1 MEYFGLT
8 IEAWITIMTIMG
20 LFLTLLTTR
29 VPADVAFVGAM
40 TILLVT
46 NVLTIPE
53 ALGGFSS
60 SSVVTVGVLFIVV
73 SGLAYTGVI
82 QLIARHLLG
91 TPKKYTGAIVRLM
104 LPVAA
109 MSAFLSNTTVVTLF
123 IRVVKVWAKKLS
135 IAPSK
140 LLIPLSYASG
150 MGGVCTLIGTPP
162 NLIISGFYTG
172 TTGEQLNI
180 FATSLPGLFCLAVGV
195 LAVLALR
202 RLLPE
207 RKSPEDAFA
216 NISGYTAELLVPTDN
231 GHVGQT
237 IEEAGLMDIRGGHLI
252 EIVRF
257 DKEIITP
264 VANDEFILGGDRL
277 VFSGRIDDILN
288 LRDEYGFVNAT
299 HHVFSLD
306 DVDRNRKLVTAS
318 LSVES
323 SLIGRRLSDTEFE
336 DSNGVVLVAVSRMG
350 ERVNG
355 SPRDI
360 ELRFGDTLLLE
371 YPKTI
376 SKSSLSNSD
385 ITVFDSEEIPDSG
398 MKTFVSS
405 AIMIT
410 MVLLSAFNVMPLL
423 HSCFLAAFAM
433 IVTKCLSLKVAR
445 DSVNWFILMVFAG
458 SVCLGTAIEKTGL
471 AVKIAEGLMSVC
483 GDNPYII
490 LICICFLGTFL
501 TEFVSNTACAAI
513 LYPIAFSSA
522 TALGVNPFSFCVALM
537 VAVSSSFATPIG
549 SPTHMLVYGPGGYRF
564 SDFIKIGL
572 PMNFIMLAA
581 NIFIVLLL
589 YPL

>member
-1 MEYFGLT
+1 M
-8 IEAWITIMTIMG
+8 
-20 LFLTLLTTR
+20 
-29 VPADVAFVGAM
+29 
-40 TILLVT
+40 
-46 NVLTIPE
+46 
-53 ALGGFSS
+53 
-60 SSVVTVGVLFIVV
+60 
-73 SGLAYTGVI
+73 
-82 QLIARHLLG
+82 
-91 TPKKYTGAIVRLM
+91 
-104 LPVAA
+104 
-109 MSAFLSNTTVVTLF
+109 
-123 IRVVKVWAKKLS
+123 
-135 IAPSK
+135 
-140 LLIPLSYASG
+140 
-150 MGGVCTLIGTPP
+150 
-162 NLIISGFYTG
+162 
-172 TTGEQLNI
+172 
-180 FATSLPGLFCLAVGV
+180 GV